1 MFKNVLVYRIVRWEP
16 QALTAVEERLQS
28 AAFVECGSSQSES
41 AGWVPPRGERHGALL
56 ESVGGQWMLRLM
68 VETRA
73 VPGGA
78 VKQRLETELDRV
90 ERETG
95 RRPKGKRAKELKE
108 DVVRELLPR
117 AFPKRSS
124 TLVWV
129 DATAQRVVL
138 DTTGGKRADRIATL
152 LIDALGGGLALAPLQ
167 TQLAPATAMSAW
179 LRSKEPPAAFS
190 LDRECELKQPDSE
203 QATVR
208 YARHALDIDEV
219 AAHIEQGKRPTQV
232 AMTWDGRMSFVLTES
247 MALKKLK
254 RLDSTE
260 EKGEGREAGF
270 DGDVALA
277 TGDLGR
283 LIPDLIEAL
292 EGEQPVAA

>member
-1 MFKNVLVYRIVRWEP
+1 MFKNVLVYRIVRWDP
-16 QALTAVEERLQS
+16 QPLAAVEERLQA
-28 AAFVECGSSQSES
+28 AAFVECGPSQAES

-56 ESVGGQWMLRLM
+56 ESVGNQWLLRLT

-78 VKQRLETELDRV
+78 VKTRLETELDRV
-90 ERETG
+90 EKETG

-129 DATAQRVVL
+129 DAAAGRVVM
-138 DTTGGKRADRIATL
+138 DTTGGKRADRMATL
-152 LIDALGGGLALAPLQ
+152 LIEALGGGLTLAPLQ
-167 TQLAPATAMSAW
+167 TQLAPAAAMSHW
-179 LRSKEPPAAFS
+179 LSSKEPPAAFS

-232 AMTWDGRMSFVLTES
+232 AMTWDGRVSFVLTE
-247 MALKKLK
+247 ALTLKKLK
-254 RLDSTE
+254 RLDSRDE
-260 EKGEGREAGF
+260 GGEAREAGF
-270 DGDVALA
+270 DGDAALA

-292 EGEQPVAA
+292 DGEQPVAA

>member
-1 MFKNVLVYRIVRWEP
+1 MFKNALVYRIVRWEP
-16 QALTAVEERLQS
+16 QPLTAVEERLQS
-28 AAFVECGSSQSES
+28 APFVECGSSQSES
-41 AGWVPPRGERHGALL
+41 AGWVPPRGERHGALV
-56 ESVGGQWMLRLM
+56 ESVGGQWLLRLM

-129 DATAQRVVL
+129 DAAAQRVVL

-247 MALKKLK
+247 MTLKKLK
-254 RLDSTE
+254 RLDSTD

>member
-1 MFKNVLVYRIVRWEP
+1 MFKNVLVYRIVRWDP
-16 QALTAVEERLQS
+16 QPLAAVEERLQA
-28 AAFVECGSSQSES
+28 AAFVECGPSQAES

-56 ESVGGQWMLRLM
+56 ESVGGQWLLRLM

-78 VKQRLETELDRV
+78 VKTRLEAELDRV
-90 ERETG
+90 EQETG

-117 AFPKRSS
+117 AFPKRGS

-129 DATAQRVVL
+129 DAAAGRVVL

-152 LIDALGGGLALAPLQ
+152 LIEAHGGGLTLAPLQ
-167 TQLAPATAMSAW
+167 TQRAPAAAMSHW
-179 LRSKEPPAAFS
+179 LSSKEPPAAFS

-232 AMTWDGRMSFVLTES
+232 AMTWDGRMSFVLTETLT
-247 MALKKLK
+247 LKKLK
-254 RLDSTE
+254 RLDSSDE
-260 EKGEGREAGF
+260 GGEAREAGF

-292 EGEQPVAA
+292 DGEQPVAA